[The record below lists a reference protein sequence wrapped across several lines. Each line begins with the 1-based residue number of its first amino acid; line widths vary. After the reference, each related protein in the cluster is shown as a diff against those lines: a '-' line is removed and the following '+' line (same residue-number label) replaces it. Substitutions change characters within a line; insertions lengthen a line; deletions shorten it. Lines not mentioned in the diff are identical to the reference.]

1 MKSFRNAIFAVLA
14 IVCATAVATPG
25 VSMDVSYDSGGL
37 AIASITGAPGGSYI
51 EAVVDI
57 GGVSYVV
64 DMAPADGGMA
74 AVQFPVG
81 HTNRSVVLRGP
92 AGTVLSYQGEVEF
105 D

>member
-14 IVCATAVATPG
+14 IVCATAVATP
-25 VSMDVSYDSGGL
+25 VNMDVCCDSGGL
-37 AIASITGAPGGSYI
+37 AIATITGAPGGSYI

-81 HTNRSVVLRGP
+81 PTNRSVVLRGP